1 MLYKLLWRKQ
11 PLWQLIGAGLGVLVG
26 TTLLMLS
33 LQVHHSVKLM
43 LGNEDKVFPSRFL
56 TLSKKVSILSNLPGM
71 RSSFSQNEIEQIKK
85 QVGVIDAT
93 PFQTAG
99 FKSLAVMEIAGFPSY
114 HTELFLESVPSGFLG
129 SLPSSWNWKKG
140 TKHVPILLPNSFL
153 HLYNFGFAPA
163 NGYPMV
169 SKGMINKVSFTL
181 HLQNKEGKT
190 LTLPARI
197 VAFSDRITT
206 ILVPQNFMQWASLEL
221 QDSGESLP
229 TYRVLLKT
237 QTPIPEAFRKFLE
250 RKKYDANQEL
260 LKETKVAQL
269 ANIALGTSGIV
280 GLILLLMA
288 FLAFWL
294 SFQVLVQRNAQNL
307 RVLLH
312 IGFPPRVL
320 TQHYLLSFLSI
331 GIVVFILA
339 TIAAN
344 LSAHQLSTFALKSG
358 IELETKLTAQ
368 VIAWSA
374 LPVVGLLIIQSNSMR
389 CTIEKLARS

>member
-1 MLYKLLWRKQ
+1 
-11 PLWQLIGAGLGVLVG
+11 
-26 TTLLMLS
+26 
-33 LQVHHSVKLM
+33 
-43 LGNEDKVFPSRFL
+43 
-56 TLSKKVSILSNLPGM
+56 
-71 RSSFSQNEIEQIKK
+71 
-85 QVGVIDAT
+85 
-93 PFQTAG
+93 
-99 FKSLAVMEIAGFPSY
+99 MEIAGFPSY
-114 HTELFLESVPSGFLG
+114 HTELFLESVPAGFLG
-129 SLPSSWNWKKG
+129 SLPNSWNWKKG

-197 VAFSDRITT
+197 AAFSDRITT

-221 QDSGESLP
+221 QDSVESLP

-312 IGFPPRVL
+312 IGFPPRIL
-320 TQHYLLSFLSI
+320 TQHYLISFLSI

-344 LSAHQLSTFALKSG
+344 LSAHQLSTFALISG

-368 VIAWSA
+368 V
-374 LPVVGLLIIQSNSMR
+374 
-389 CTIEKLARS
+389 